1 MEIQGKTVFPFIW
14 KGGSPMLTAYKHDE
28 NHRLCPVAFEEME
41 KGSWINCAAPDAEE
55 LEKLNALTG
64 IPVDSLQ
71 TALDREERSHVELED
86 DFIFVV
92 VNTPVVLE
100 TDAYDALPL
109 GIFITDKVFV
119 TVCLENNMVIQKF
132 INNNYASFQTYKK
145 TRFLFQILSTA
156 SSSFLYF
163 LQQIYKKTDGIE
175 TQVRKSL
182 QNKEL
187 FRMLELQKSLTY
199 FNFALHANENVMERL
214 MRLRN
219 SPIHTLLKM
228 YEEDE
233 DLLEDVIIENKQ
245 ALEMVEIYTNI
256 LMSMM
261 DSFSSIISN
270 RLSQIMKFLTSVTI
284 LLAVP
289 TLIFSL
295 WGINVPVPWES
306 SEIGFAAVTL
316 LGLVLTLVSA
326 LVLWKKDM
334 L

>member
-1 MEIQGKTVFPFIW
+1 MIQ
-14 KGGSPMLTAYKHDE
+14 AYKHNE
-28 NHRLCPVAFEEME
+28 NHVLSAVPLEQLE
-41 KGSWINCAAPDAEE
+41 KGSWINAAAPTLEE
-55 LEKLNALTG
+55 LVRINELTG

-86 DFIFVV
+86 DYIFVV

-109 GIFITDKVFV
+109 GIFITRQYFI
-119 TVCLENNMVIQKF
+119 TVCLEPNTVIQKF
-132 INNNYASFQTYKK
+132 LNNSFTSFQTYEDALPFPDPFASLPLLSCISCNRSTSRPMSSRRRSESPCR
-145 TRFLFQILSTA
+145 TR
-156 SSSFLYF
+156 SSSVCSSCRNL
-163 LQQIYKKTDGIE
+163 LA
-175 TQVRKSL
+175 
-182 QNKEL
+182 
-187 FRMLELQKSLTY
+187 Y
-199 FNFALHANENVMERL
+199 FNFALHANENVMEHL

-219 SPIHTLLKM
+219 SPLHSLLKM

-245 ALEMVEIYTNI
+245 ALEMAEIYTNI

-284 LLAVP
+284 ILAIGQPVY
-289 TLIFSL
+289 SL
-295 WGINVPVPWES
+295 WGINVPVPFEES
-306 SEIGFAAVTL
+306 PFGFVGVILIGIL
-316 LGLVLTLVSA
+316 LTLV
-326 LVLWKKDM
+326 VTFILWRKDM

>member
-1 MEIQGKTVFPFIW
+1 
-14 KGGSPMLTAYKHDE
+14 MLTAYKHDE

-41 KGSWINCAAPDAEE
+41 KGSWINCAAPDAAE

-119 TVCLENNMVIQKF
+119 TVCLENNTVIQKF

-182 QNKEL
+182 QNKEPV
-187 FRMLELQKSLTY
+187 S
-199 FNFALHANENVMERL
+199 
-214 MRLRN
+214 
-219 SPIHTLLKM
+219 
-228 YEEDE
+228 
-233 DLLEDVIIENKQ
+233 
-245 ALEMVEIYTNI
+245 YTH
-256 LMSMM
+256 
-261 DSFSSIISN
+261 
-270 RLSQIMKFLTSVTI
+270 
-284 LLAVP
+284 
-289 TLIFSL
+289 
-295 WGINVPVPWES
+295 
-306 SEIGFAAVTL
+306 
-316 LGLVLTLVSA
+316 LTLPTNREV
-326 LVLWKKDM
+326 
-334 L
+334 

>member
-1 MEIQGKTVFPFIW
+1 MEIQEKTVFPFIW

-41 KGSWINCAAPDAEE
+41 KGSWINCAAPDAAE

-119 TVCLENNMVIQKF
+119 TVCLENNTVIQKF

-145 TRFLFQILSTA
+145 T
-156 SSSFLYF
+156 
-163 LQQIYKKTDGIE
+163 DGIE
-175 TQVRKSL
+175 MQVRKSL

>member
-1 MEIQGKTVFPFIW
+1 MIQ
-14 KGGSPMLTAYKHDE
+14 AYKHNE
-28 NHRLCPVAFEEME
+28 NHVLSAVPLEQLE
-41 KGSWINCAAPDAEE
+41 KGSWINAAAPTLEE
-55 LEKLNALTG
+55 LVRINELTG

-86 DFIFVV
+86 DYIFVV

-109 GIFITDKVFV
+109 GIFITRQYLI
-119 TVCLENNMVIQKF
+119 TVCLEPNTVIQKF
-132 INNNYASFQTYKK
+132 LNNSFTSFQTYKK
-145 TRFLFQILSTA
+145 TRFLFQILSQA

-163 LQQIYKKTDGIE
+163 LQQIYKQTDVIE

-219 SPIHTLLKM
+219 SPLHSLLKM

-245 ALEMVEIYTNI
+245 ALEMAEIYTNI

-284 LLAVP
+284 ILAIP
-289 TLIFSL
+289 TLIYSL
-295 WGINVPVPWES
+295 WGINVPVPFEES
-306 SEIGFAAVTL
+306 PFGFVGVILIGIL
-316 LGLVLTLVSA
+316 LTLV
-326 LVLWKKDM
+326 VTFILWRKDM

>member
-1 MEIQGKTVFPFIW
+1 MIQ
-14 KGGSPMLTAYKHDE
+14 AYKHNE
-28 NHRLCPVAFEEME
+28 NHVLSAVPLEQLE
-41 KGSWINCAAPDAEE
+41 KGSWINAAAPTLEE
-55 LEKLNALTG
+55 LVRINELTG

-86 DFIFVV
+86 DYIFVV

-109 GIFITDKVFV
+109 GIFIT
-119 TVCLENNMVIQKF
+119 VCLEPNTVIQKF
-132 INNNYASFQTYKK
+132 LNNSFTSFQTYKK
-145 TRFLFQILSTA
+145 TRFLFQILSQA

-163 LQQIYKKTDGIE
+163 LQQIYKQTDVIE

-219 SPIHTLLKM
+219 SPLHSLLKM

-245 ALEMVEIYTNI
+245 ALEMAEIYTNI

-284 LLAVP
+284 ILAIP
-289 TLIFSL
+289 TLIYSL
-295 WGINVPVPWES
+295 WGINVPVPFEES
-306 SEIGFAAVTL
+306 PFGFVGVILIGIL
-316 LGLVLTLVSA
+316 LTLV
-326 LVLWKKDM
+326 VTFILWRKDM

>member
-1 MEIQGKTVFPFIW
+1 M
-14 KGGSPMLTAYKHDE
+14 
-28 NHRLCPVAFEEME
+28 EME
-41 KGSWINCAAPDAEE
+41 KGSWINCAAPDAAE

-119 TVCLENNMVIQKF
+119 TVCLENNTVIQKF

-187 FRMLELQKSLTY
+187 FRMLELQKSLVY
-199 FNFALHANENVMERL
+199 FTTSLRSNEVVLEK
-214 MRLRN
+214 
-219 SPIHTLLKM
+219 LLKVENIKQ
-228 YEEDE
+228 YPEDTE
-233 DLLEDVIIENKQ
+233 LLEDVIIENKQ
-245 ALEMVEIYTNI
+245 AIEMTNI
-256 LMSMM
+256 YSGILSGTTEA
-261 DSFSSIISN
+261 FASIISN
-270 RLSQIMKFLTSVTI
+270 NLNIVMKFLATVTI
-284 LLAVP
+284 VMSIP
-289 TLIFSL
+289 TMIFSAYGMNL
-295 WGINVPVPWES
+295 KSNRYAFADNPM
-306 SEIGFAAVTL
+306 GFLMVD
-316 LGLVLTLVSA
+316 SA
-326 LVLWKKDM
+326 FSWLFSYPGSYCFPQKD
-334 L
+334 LF

>member
-1 MEIQGKTVFPFIW
+1 
-14 KGGSPMLTAYKHDE
+14 MLTAYKHDE

-41 KGSWINCAAPDAEE
+41 KGSWINCAAPDAAE

-119 TVCLENNMVIQKF
+119 TVCLENNTVIQKF

-199 FNFALHANENVMERL
+199 FNFALHANEKRHGAPHASSQQPHPYTPENV
-214 MRLRN
+214 
-219 SPIHTLLKM
+219 
-228 YEEDE
+228 
-233 DLLEDVIIENKQ
+233 
-245 ALEMVEIYTNI
+245 
-256 LMSMM
+256 
-261 DSFSSIISN
+261 
-270 RLSQIMKFLTSVTI
+270 
-284 LLAVP
+284 
-289 TLIFSL
+289 
-295 WGINVPVPWES
+295 
-306 SEIGFAAVTL
+306 
-316 LGLVLTLVSA
+316 
-326 LVLWKKDM
+326 
-334 L
+334 

>member
-1 MEIQGKTVFPFIW
+1 MIH
-14 KGGSPMLTAYKHDE
+14 AYKHDE
-28 NHRLCPVAFEEME
+28 NHALQQVMLENPPE
-41 KGSWINCAAPDAEE
+41 KGTWINCFAPDADE
-55 LEKLNALTG
+55 LKQLNLFTG
-64 IPVDSLQ
+64 IPIDALQ

-86 DFIFVV
+86 EYIFVV

-109 GIFITDKVFV
+109 GIFITRQVLV
-119 TVCLENNMVIQKF
+119 TVCLEPNQVLQKF
-132 INNNYASFQTYKK
+132 LNNAFISFFTYKK
-145 TRFLFQILSTA
+145 TRFLFQILSQA

-163 LQQIYKKTDGIE
+163 LQQIYKQTDVIE
-175 TQVRKSL
+175 GQVRRSL

-219 SPIHTLLKM
+219 SPLHLLLKM

-256 LMSMM
+256 ITSMM

-295 WGINVPVPWES
+295 WGINVPVPWEGS
-306 SEIGFAAVTL
+306 GIGFMTVIL
-316 LGLVLTLVSA
+316 IGVVLTVLSA
-326 LVLWKKDM
+326 FILWKQDM

>member
-1 MEIQGKTVFPFIW
+1 MIK
-14 KGGSPMLTAYKHDE
+14 AYKHDE
-28 NHRLCPVAFEEME
+28 NHVLCEIDPEIAE
-41 KGSWINCAAPDAEE
+41 KGSWINCSAPTDEE
-55 LEKLNALTG
+55 LRYLTRLSG
-64 IPVDSLQ
+64 IPTNVLQ

-86 DFIFVV
+86 DYIFVV
-92 VNTPVVLE
+92 VNTPIVLE
-100 TDAYDALPL
+100 QDEYDALPL
-109 GIFITDKVFV
+109 GIFMTRQFFI
-119 TVCLENNMVIQKF
+119 TVCLEDSAVIHKFLNNTSI
-132 INNNYASFQTYKK
+132 SFHTYKK

-163 LQQIYKKTDGIE
+163 LQQIYKKTDSIE
-175 TQVRKSL
+175 DQVRKSL

-214 MRLRN
+214 LRLRTSTMN
-219 SPIHTLLKM
+219 PLLKM

-261 DSFSSIISN
+261 ESFSSIISN
-270 RLSQIMKFLTSVTI
+270 RLSQIMKFLTSMTI

-289 TLIFSL
+289 TLIYSL
-295 WGINVPVPWES
+295 WGVNVPVPMAEDS
-306 SEIGFAAVTL
+306 LGFWD
-316 LGLVLTLVSA
+316 LTMAGIIITIVVAYL
-326 LVLWKKDM
+326 LWKKDM

>member
-14 KGGSPMLTAYKHDE
+14 RGGSPMLTAYKHDE

-41 KGSWINCAAPDAEE
+41 KGSWINCAAPDAAE
-55 LEKLNALTG
+55 LEKLNELTG

-119 TVCLENNMVIQKF
+119 TVCLENNTVIQKF
-132 INNNYASFQTYKK
+132 INNNYASFQT
-145 TRFLFQILSTA
+145 
-156 SSSFLYF
+156 
-163 LQQIYKKTDGIE
+163 YKKTDGIE